1 MTNVKKAPDWEQIEL
16 EYRAG
21 IKSVRQLGLEFDV
34 SETAIRKR
42 AKRDDWPR
50 DLNAKIQAKA
60 DDLVRKEQVRTEVR
74 STSEYKATEKE
85 TIDANAEL
93 VASIRISHRKDINRS
108 RRMVMDLFSELE
120 HMIGVDQA
128 NLLQELGEL
137 MYQPNDKGVDKL
149 NDLYMKII
157 QLPSRVKSIKDL
169 SDALKTLIGLE
180 REAHGLNQVQEKTED
195 ALTALLN
202 SIAQNNGSGFNP
214 VAEDPD
220 YGADEDDICK

>member
-1 MTNVKKAPDWEQIEL
+1 MVIMTNVKKAPDWEKIEL

-21 IKSVRQLGLEFDV
+21 VKSIRQVALEFDV
-34 SETAIRKR
+34 SDAAIRKR
-42 AKRDDWPR
+42 AKRDDWAR
-50 DLNAKIQAKA
+50 DLNAKIHAKA
-60 DDLVRKEQVRTEVR
+60 DELVRKEQVRREVR
-74 STSEYKATEKE
+74 NTPEFKATEKE

-93 VASIRISHRKDINRS
+93 VASIRISHRKDIERS

-120 HMIGVDQA
+120 HMIGIDQA

-137 MYQPNDKGVDKL
+137 MYKPNDKGVDKL

-157 QLPSRVKSIKDL
+157 QLPNRVNSIKGL

-180 REAHGLNQVQEKTED
+180 REAHGLNKEEATKED

-202 SIAQNNGSGFNP
+202 SIAQSNGSAFTP
-214 VAEDPD
+214 VADDLD
-220 YGADEDDICK
+220 YQKEE

>member
-1 MTNVKKAPDWEQIEL
+1 MTNVKKAPDWEKIEL

-21 IKSVRQLGLEFDV
+21 VKSIRQVALEFDV
-34 SETAIRKR
+34 SDAAIRKR
-42 AKRDDWPR
+42 AKRDDWAR
-50 DLNAKIQAKA
+50 DLNAKIHAKA
-60 DDLVRKEQVRTEVR
+60 DELVRKEQVRREVR
-74 STSEYKATEKE
+74 NTPEFKATEKE

-93 VASIRISHRKDINRS
+93 VASIRISHRKDIERS

-120 HMIGVDQA
+120 HMIGIDQA

-137 MYQPNDKGVDKL
+137 MYKPNDKGVDKL

-157 QLPSRVKSIKDL
+157 QLPNRVNSIKGL

-180 REAHGLNQVQEKTED
+180 REAHGLNKEEATKED

-202 SIAQNNGSGFNP
+202 SIAQSNGSAFTP
-214 VAEDPD
+214 VADDLD
-220 YGADEDDICK
+220 YQKEE